1 MDLELKKNELHYY
14 TALIRNRKQSESG
27 NALRNVIQTM
37 AVSRNGYVCGEDFSN
52 LDFGNVPLN
61 NIHFSVA
68 GKFPCTFMQS
78 EVTSM
83 NFINGHAGD
92 DIVHAEFSD
101 DSKYLITWGDDGK
114 IIVWDFWGCTIC
126 QSFQVEDDFGKALSY
141 SLPNYIKISAA
152 KRFSNKE
159 IEKWIYESII
169 PQELKSAIEEEGFLY
184 EVCTFNES
192 PSFAVFRYFTKDN
205 KYIFGDLLI
214 DLKNEDTIIC
224 SDRNHVTLGG
234 YGESCRVIS
243 ISPDENYFFIFDSEG
258 GSVISAV
265 DHREIFRLTQC
276 LYPINSLAISCD
288 DSALYSY
295 SLYNRGIIWDLINKQ
310 IIRKNLSHNEFWTDY
325 WKKQNH
331 SLQSKKIQLR
341 GEMIARFEKKF
352 KNTILSKYHKC
363 GNYGM
368 WTDSIL
374 YISHS
379 VKDNL
384 YSLVSLN
391 LSTQKLQIKTLY
403 GLSGIDIEDAEFTS
417 DASLVYIGTSVGKI
431 LIVRTA
437 DCKILG
443 TLYHTESVHVKS
455 CIFTKRDL
463 NGECLFLLK
472 QNGADIRD

>member
-1 MDLELKKNELHYY
+1 MKESCEVVQMDLELKKNELHYY

-169 PQELKSAIEEEGFLY
+169 PKKRDFYMKYVLLMRVLLLLF
-184 EVCTFNES
+184 
-192 PSFAVFRYFTKDN
+192 FAT
-205 KYIFGDLLI
+205 LLR
-214 DLKNEDTIIC
+214 II
-224 SDRNHVTLGG
+224 NI
-234 YGESCRVIS
+234 Y
-243 ISPDENYFFIFDSEG
+243 
-258 GSVISAV
+258 SVI
-265 DHREIFRLTQC
+265 C
-276 LYPINSLAISCD
+276 L
-288 DSALYSY
+288 
-295 SLYNRGIIWDLINKQ
+295 
-310 IIRKNLSHNEFWTDY
+310 
-325 WKKQNH
+325 
-331 SLQSKKIQLR
+331 
-341 GEMIARFEKKF
+341 
-352 KNTILSKYHKC
+352 
-363 GNYGM
+363 
-368 WTDSIL
+368 SI
-374 YISHS
+374 
-379 VKDNL
+379 
-384 YSLVSLN
+384 
-391 LSTQKLQIKTLY
+391 
-403 GLSGIDIEDAEFTS
+403 
-417 DASLVYIGTSVGKI
+417 
-431 LIVRTA
+431 
-437 DCKILG
+437 
-443 TLYHTESVHVKS
+443 
-455 CIFTKRDL
+455 
-463 NGECLFLLK
+463 
-472 QNGADIRD
+472 